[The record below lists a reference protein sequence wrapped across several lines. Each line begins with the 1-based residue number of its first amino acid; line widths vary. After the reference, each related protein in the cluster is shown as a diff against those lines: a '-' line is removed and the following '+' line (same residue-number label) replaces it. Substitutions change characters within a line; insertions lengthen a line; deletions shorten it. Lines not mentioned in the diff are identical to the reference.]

1 MVVVV
6 IRMIRGGGRSG
17 QGVGWEWSG
26 GGVEVVRRWV
36 EVVRGWGGSGKGV

>member
-26 GGVEVVRRWV
+26 GGVEVVR
-36 EVVRGWGGSGKGV
+36 GWGGSGQGVGWKW